1 MSYYNVF
8 SLKFLF
14 ILFLFSCKLNT
25 QKVSNTY
32 DLQKNIN
39 SIITQDINQNPK
51 PSHGTLT
58 NGKVVQEILEKKVI
72 DKQKEKLQED
82 KISSDK
88 LRLKQQISSEQTR
101 SIEVIKKSTEEQL
114 NNDSTQS
121 IPLSSNKQVEVNAEH
136 KRLKTNESLLKET
149 SISTVST
156 LVTSI
161 VVESI
166 PKPEE
171 EAKKRKKSN
180 PELRISDEGNQQS
193 FKEYKIQDTRNANA
207 NGAMMYEISLGIKNG
222 NITNNSF
229 DYDFN
234 NNWKLFFAKFNNGS
248 IFVITNNNYW
258 GSSFRL
264 SSSSNYINDGEQ
276 GIGLDLEQ
284 NHLLKFKNAVINGN
298 KTFQAITYD
307 DMENDIN
314 IKVNKSDNS
323 DYIFLKFEVTNTDVN
338 ISDNEE
344 EEFDSFNKITSFLSE
359 KSFAIK
365 KSDFNNF
372 INIIE

>member
-1 MSYYNVF
+1 M
-8 SLKFLF
+8 
-14 ILFLFSCKLNT
+14 NT